1 MSLTPQQL
9 SYLKDFMLSE
19 KERILNTID
28 TSTENYHV
36 SPEDRT
42 DELDQAATDYE
53 RGQMLRLRN
62 RDLFYLKKLNS
73 SLEKIESKEYGEC
86 EDCGAFIR
94 FERLRARPTAELC
107 IACKDEAEKEENNNF
122 IARQSKSLGKKLEYV
137 TNI

>member
-19 KERILNTID
+19 KERILNALGNTN
-28 TSTENYHV
+28 EAYFVN
-36 SPEDRT
+36 PEERT

-62 RDLFYLKKLNS
+62 RDLFYLKKLNAT
-73 SLEKIESKEYGEC
+73 LEKIDQKEYGEC

-94 FERLRARPTAELC
+94 FERLKARPTAELC
-107 IACKDEAEKEENNNF
+107 IACKDEAEKVENNNF
-122 IARQSKSLGKKLEYV
+122 LARQSKSLGKKLEYITSV
-137 TNI
+137 

>member
-19 KERILNTID
+19 KERILNALGNTN
-28 TSTENYHV
+28 ENYFV
-36 SPEDRT
+36 NPEERT

-62 RDLFYLKKLNS
+62 RDLFYLKKLNAT
-73 SLEKIESKEYGEC
+73 LEKIDQKEYGEC

-94 FERLRARPTAELC
+94 FERLKARPTAELC
-107 IACKDEAEKEENNNF
+107 IACKDEAEKVENNNF
-122 IARQSKSLGKKLEYV
+122 LARQSKSLGKKLEYI
-137 TNI
+137 TSL